1 MEDSWCVKSNT
12 AFSDSP
18 PHVLLVED
26 NVIALHLIKTLA
38 KQAGLKFTA
47 VNNGEKGWELFQSD
61 TFDLIITDIGLPGMS
76 GYEFSSNIRQ
86 WEKKQGQHS
95 IPIIGLTALPLNE
108 TKKFF
113 SEAGINEMLAK
124 PISLK
129 IMQYLVEKYLPAHA
143 SRVC

>member
-1 MEDSWCVKSNT
+1 MEGSWCVESK
-12 AFSDSP
+12 AMLSDNP

-47 VNNGEKGWELFQSD
+47 VNNGEKGLELFQSD

-76 GYEFSSNIRQ
+76 GYEFSSNVRQ
-86 WEKKQGQHS
+86 WEKNQGQRS

-108 TKKFF
+108 TKKIF

-129 IMQYLVEKYLPAHA
+129 IMQYLIQKYLPAHA
-143 SRVC
+143 SAVF